1 VLQNQPVISAT
12 ENVADERKRRLYRN
26 AAWIAGIAV
35 ALTVRYWSVLTYP
48 TYWDTIFG
56 VFAEAIWLVEN
67 DFDYALLWQQ
77 PGYKDYGHAI
87 YLISILPTIYAL
99 LLSAFTPVTVFVL
112 VRIFNFLAIALVVV
126 LAYRLLEIKGD
137 RRRNRISFVVLL
149 ALLAHPMFSGQIV
162 AVGME
167 IPACVTSFLAGYLMI
182 HGRYRTACAV
192 AVLAFF
198 VKQVGLII
206 GLANLAFAVLLV
218 CAHGRRRLGAL
229 AYSIV
234 PVAIG
239 VIVLKLTPKV
249 AAGSIGSV
257 CKSGRAWFTAKYCYP
272 DILILV
278 AFIALALI
286 TTAAVLVCRRRRWVR
301 RSAGLIR
308 VLLRRDPVTLY
319 SVIFV
324 GGMLAAFALYIAP
337 LPRYWCWSL
346 VFIYMLFARVVT
358 AMPWLKSIGL
368 ALMLAWLVGS
378 LANTNGAL
386 FPHWPLKLGMQ
397 LERSNEY
404 LRDVEIH
411 KAVCAWLEEN
421 HYNATIIT
429 GSPWGQ
435 MLIRPGFGYVTR
447 AFPRSYTPQHDKHHP
462 DSERPLSAIPPDDT
476 HDLIFVFKGEH
487 TLGAPYQD
495 TVRKLQAQGYVCT
508 LQFQVGKPP
517 LTTRVFRAVRNPPA
531 ND

>member
-1 VLQNQPVISAT
+1 MPQNQPVINAT
-12 ENVADERKRRLYRN
+12 KNVADERKRRLYRN

-87 YLISILPTIYAL
+87 YLISVLPTIYAL

-112 VRIFNFLAIALVVV
+112 VRIFNFLAIALAVI

-182 HGRYRTACAV
+182 QGRYRTACAV

-229 AYSIV
+229 VYSIV

-239 VIVLKLTPKV
+239 VIVLELTPKV
-249 AAGSIGSV
+249 AAGSLGPVWNSRTV
-257 CKSGRAWFTAKYCYP
+257 PMAKNCYP

-278 AFIALALI
+278 ALVALGLLI
-286 TTAAVLVCRRRRWVR
+286 MAITLLWKCRRRLRIV
-301 RSAGLIR
+301 A
-308 VLLRRDPVTLY
+308 LLRYLFRADSVTLY
-319 SVIFV
+319 SAIYIS
-324 GGMLAAFALYIAP
+324 GMLAVFIFYLSP
-337 LPRYWCWSL
+337 LPRYWCWCL
-346 VFIYMLFARVVT
+346 VFIYMLFARVL
-358 AMPWLKSIGL
+358 ARPSRHQAIGIVV
-368 ALMLAWLVGS
+368 ALAWLAGS
-378 LANTNGAL
+378 IANTNGAL
-386 FPHWPLKLGMQ
+386 FPRVPLKLGMQ

-411 KAVCAWLEEN
+411 KTVCAWLEEN
-421 HYNATIIT
+421 HYNATTIT

-495 TVRKLQAQGYVCT
+495 TVRKLQAQGYECT
-508 LQFQVGKPP
+508 LQLQVGKPP
-517 LTTRVFRAVRNPPA
+517 LTTRVFRAVRNPPV